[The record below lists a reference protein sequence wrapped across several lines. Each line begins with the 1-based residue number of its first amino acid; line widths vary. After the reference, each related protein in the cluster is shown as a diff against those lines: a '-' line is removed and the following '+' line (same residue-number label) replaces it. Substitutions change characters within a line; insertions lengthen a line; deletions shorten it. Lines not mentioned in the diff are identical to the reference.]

1 MNKEK
6 QVELIQK
13 GTELFNRI
21 FMKYDVLEKKPISIG
36 KSINLNSSH
45 IHMIEAI
52 EKGLGQTVTELSS
65 YFMITKG
72 AVSQVISSLKK
83 DGYIRVSKKQDNKKK
98 VILEL
103 TKKGLKAFEYHEK
116 LNQSILSEL
125 IEYQKKYTEAEL
137 QIFLNI
143 LNDVDSFFGSV
154 IAKESEN

>member
-103 TKKGLKAFEYHEK
+103 TKEE
-116 LNQSILSEL
+116 NNL
-125 IEYQKKYTEAEL
+125 I
-137 QIFLNI
+137 N
-143 LNDVDSFFGSV
+143 
-154 IAKESEN
+154 